1 MAPLPSQR
9 WQTYG
14 PQPEAVTAISDA
26 TKLLPLVAQ
35 VLANR
40 DIITAEAASTFLE
53 PETEPLEDPLE
64 VFPPLAESL
73 DVLETAITNG
83 DKIAIC
89 GDYDADG
96 MTSTA
101 LLLRALRYLGGN
113 VDYAIPSRMNEG
125 YGINDRIVEDFHAD
139 GVRLLITVD
148 NGIAAVEPIALA
160 RKLGINVIITDHH
173 ELPEVLPPANAILN
187 PKQIPQ
193 DSGYAGMAGV
203 GMAYIVATSLAAQMG
218 RLDEFTNPLLEL
230 FTLGTIADMAPLVGI
245 NRRWLKRGLARLP
258 QSQIPGIQALI
269 EASGVNTS
277 NKSLKPDDIGF
288 RLGPRINAIG
298 RIGDPEVIIELL
310 ITDDLEVAREKAEVC
325 EATNQERRRLC
336 EEIEAEAIAQCEQ
349 LDLSTGH
356 TRALLLLKANWHHG
370 VIGIVASRLVERYG
384 MPVFISTYED
394 RDHIRGSA
402 RGIPEFDVFEAL
414 QHCDEVFEKYGG
426 HKAAGGFSLKIE
438 NFERFQQL
446 LQEFAKQQ
454 LEPEHLKPL
463 VKLDSEANLSDIGFE
478 LYEQIDGLNPW
489 GIGNTEPVFW
499 SRNVEVKEQRIVG
512 QGHIKL
518 KLSQEDVDGG
528 QTDIGGIVW
537 RWGDY
542 YPLPRQVDVAY
553 KLKENT
559 WKNDTKIEVEVV
571 GMRHSAAGQ
580 AELGSQQDMVKQILA
595 NARGAQE
602 MQAQALKPPVPKFPP
617 IPKTGPRPAK
627 VSEASAPPLTPQP
640 VPAVVAQHYAEKV
653 DVDLSGAGSQKAAFE
668 FGDRPYSCQLKALEG
683 DRKELLIRNDRGE
696 VLAIEQGQANGL
708 LGKSREEAKIV
719 DVRRPRFKELIKS
732 ALAALEQ
739 S

>member
-9 WQTYG
+9 WQPYA
-14 PQPEAVTAISDA
+14 PQLEAVAAIGQA
-26 TKLLPLVAQ
+26 TGLLPLVAQ

-40 DIITAEAASTFLE
+40 DIATAEAAAQFLE
-53 PETEPLEDPLE
+53 PEQIPLEDPLE
-64 VFPPLAESL
+64 IFPDLAASL
-73 DVLETAITNG
+73 EVLEAAIANG

-101 LLLRALRYLGGN
+101 LLLRALRYLGAN
-113 VDYAIPSRMNEG
+113 VNYAIPSRMNEG
-125 YGINDRIVEDFHAD
+125 YGINDRIVEDFHAE
-139 GVRLLITVD
+139 GVGLLITVD
-148 NGIAAVEPIALA
+148 NGIAAIEPIALA

-173 ELPEVLPPANAILN
+173 ELPDELPLANAILN

-193 DSGYAGMAGV
+193 NSGYAGMAGV

-218 RLDEFTNPLLEL
+218 RLDEFINPLLEL

-310 ITDDLEVAREKAEVC
+310 ITDDLEVAREKAEIC

-349 LDLSTGH
+349 LDLHQGH
-356 TRALLLLKANWHHG
+356 TRALLLLQANWHHG

-394 RDHIRGSA
+394 REHIRGSA

-414 QHCDEVFEKYGG
+414 QYCDEVFEKYGG
-426 HKAAGGFSLKIE
+426 HRAAGGFSLKIE

-446 LQEFAKQQ
+446 LQEFARQR
-454 LEPEHLKPL
+454 LEPEQLKPL
-463 VKLDSEANLSDIGFE
+463 IKLDAEAQLSEIDFE
-478 LYEQIDGLNPW
+478 LYGQIDGLNPW
-489 GIGNTEPVFW
+489 GIGNPEPVFW

-518 KLSQEDVDGG
+518 KLSQADVSGG
-528 QTDIGGIVW
+528 NTTEMGGIVW

-542 YPLPRQVDVAY
+542 YPLPKLVDVAY

-559 WKNDTKIEVEVV
+559 WKDDTKIEVEVV

-580 AELGSQQDMVKQILA
+580 AEQDSQRDMVKQILA
-595 NARGAQE
+595 NARGAE
-602 MQAQALKPPVPKFPP
+602 AMQTQALAPRLKQLARPRSPQADP
-617 IPKTGPRPAK
+617 IPAT
-627 VSEASAPPLTPQP
+627 
-640 VPAVVAQHYAEKV
+640 VAQHFAPIAE
-653 DVDLSGAGSQKAAFE
+653 LQKAVFE
-668 FGDRPYSCQLKALEG
+668 FGDRPYRCQIKDLG

-696 VLAIEQGQANGL
+696 VLAIEQGQATGL
-708 LGKSREEAKIV
+708 LGKSRDSAKVV
-719 DVRRPRFKELIKS
+719 DVREPHFKQLVQC
-732 ALAALEQ
+732 ALAAL
-739 S
+739 SV

>member
-1 MAPLPSQR
+1 MAPLPPQR
-9 WQTYG
+9 WQTYA
-14 PQPEAVTAISDA
+14 PQPEVIAAISDA

-40 DIITAEAASTFLE
+40 DITTAEAAATFLE

-64 VFPPLAESL
+64 VFPSLAESL
-73 DVLETAITNG
+73 EVLEAAVTSG

-101 LLLRALRYLGGN
+101 LLLRALRYLGAN

-160 RKLGINVIITDHH
+160 RELGINVIITDHH
-173 ELPEVLPPANAILN
+173 ELPEILPPANAILN

-258 QSQIPGIQALI
+258 KSQIPGIQALI

-349 LDLSTGH
+349 LDLSTGN
-356 TRALLLLKANWHHG
+356 TRALLLLQANWHHG

-414 QHCDEVFEKYGG
+414 QHCDEALGKYGG

-454 LEPEHLKPL
+454 LEPDQLKPL
-463 VKLDSEANLSDIGFE
+463 VKLDSEANLSDIDFE
-478 LYEQIDGLNPW
+478 LYGQIDGLNPW

-571 GMRHSAAGQ
+571 GMRHSEAGQ
-580 AELGSQQDMVKQILA
+580 AELGNQQDMVKQILA

-602 MQAQALKPPVPKFPP
+602 MQSQALKPKVPP
-617 IPKTGPRPAK
+617 IPKVVSRPAK
-627 VSEASAPPLTPQP
+627 VSETSAPPMKPQP

-653 DVDLSGAGSQKAAFE
+653 DVDLSGAGPQKAKFE

-708 LGKSREEAKIV
+708 LGKSRDSAKIV
-719 DVRRPRFKELIKS
+719 DVRRPRFKQLIKQ
-732 ALAALEQ
+732 ALVALDQ
-739 S
+739 A